1 MRVMV
6 VYNPVSGSGRAAELA
21 TGLVERLH
29 GRRLGPD
36 PGELLEVRAAP
47 SRPEDPRRWL
57 DPLLEGIGL
66 LVVVGGDGAVRLAA
80 ASAIR
85 ADVPLYH
92 FPAGTENLFA
102 RDHGMRADPAVLLH
116 AIEHGSTRRLDVFR
130 VDGELGLLFAS
141 VGFDAEVV
149 QDLSVRRTGSIR
161 HLSYLP
167 PILRQLLAWRRIRP
181 RIHLEVDGRSLGA
194 PRHGL
199 GLVANS
205 PQYALRLNPARGA
218 RPDDGQLDVLL
229 LPART
234 FIGLLAWAVRCR
246 LGRAGPGAMRPV
258 GRGRR
263 VTLELDRPAHLQID
277 GDPARGDGPRARYEV
292 LLEPGVLP
300 IRSPSSEN
308 HPPGKKIPGDRGNT
322 G

>member
-1 MRVMV
+1 M
-6 VYNPVSGSGRAAELA
+6 
-21 TGLVERLH
+21 
-29 GRRLGPD
+29 
-36 PGELLEVRAAP
+36 LEVRAAP
-47 SRPEDPRRWL
+47 SRPEDPRGWL

-102 RDHGMRADPAVLLH
+102 RDHGMRADPAVLLG
-116 AIEHGSTRRLDVFR
+116 AIEQGATRRLDVFR

-149 QDLSVRRTGSIR
+149 QDLSARRTGSIR
-161 HLSYLP
+161 HLSYVP
-167 PILRQLLAWRRIRP
+167 PILRQLLAWRRTRP
-181 RIHLEVDGRSLGA
+181 RIQLEVDGTSLGA

-205 PQYALRLNPARGA
+205 PQYALRLNPVPGA
-218 RPDDGQLDVLL
+218 RPDDGQLDVVLV
-229 LPART
+229 PART
-234 FIGLLAWAVRCR
+234 VLGLLAWAVRCR
-246 LGRAGPGAMRPV
+246 LGRPGPGGRRSA

-263 VTLELDRPAHLQID
+263 VTLALDRPAHLQID
-277 GDPARGDGPRARYEV
+277 GDPVRGDGPRDRYEV
-292 LLEPGVLP
+292 LLDPGALSV
-300 IRSPSSEN
+300 RSPPSEN
-308 HPPGKKIPGDRGNT
+308 HPPGKKIPRDRGNT

>member
-1 MRVMV
+1 MV
-6 VYNPVSGSGRAAELA
+6 VYNPVSGSGRGAEFAAE
-21 TGLVERLH
+21 LVERLH
-29 GRRLGPD
+29 GRRLGP
-36 PGELLEVRAAP
+36 GSGAELEVLVAP

-85 ADVPLYH
+85 TGVPLYH

-102 RDHGMRADPAVLLH
+102 RDHGMRADPAVLLR
-116 AIEHGSTRRLDVFR
+116 AIEHGGTRRLDVFR

-167 PILRQLLAWRRIRP
+167 PILRQLLAWRRTRP
-181 RIHLEVDGRSLGA
+181 RIHLEVDEMSLG
-194 PRHGL
+194 PSRHGL

-218 RPDDGQLDVLL
+218 RPDDGQLDVVL

-234 FIGLLAWAVRCR
+234 FVGLLAWAIRCR
-246 LGRAGPGAMRPV
+246 LGRAGAGGRRPG

-263 VTLELDRPAHLQID
+263 VTLVLDRPAHLQID
-277 GDPARGDGPRARYEV
+277 GDPAFGDGPRVRYEV
-292 LLEPGVLP
+292 VLDPGVLP
-300 IRSPSSEN
+300 VLSPSSEN

>member
-1 MRVMV
+1 MV
-6 VYNPVSGSGRAAELA
+6 VYNPVSGSGRGAELA
-21 TGLVERLH
+21 AQLVERLH
-29 GRRLGPD
+29 GRRLGPGPD
-36 PGELLEVRAAP
+36 EVLEVRTAP

-102 RDHGMRADPAVLLH
+102 RDHGMRPDPAVLLG
-116 AIEHGSTRRLDVFR
+116 AIEHGDTRRLDVFR

-149 QDLSVRRTGSIR
+149 QDLSMRRTGSIR

-167 PILRQLLAWRRIRP
+167 PILRQLLAWRRTRP
-181 RIHLEVDGRSLGA
+181 RIHLEVDGTSLGP

-205 PQYALRLNPARGA
+205 PQYALRLNPAPGA
-218 RPDDGQLDVLL
+218 RPDDGQLDVVL

-234 FIGLLAWAVRCR
+234 FVGLLAWAIRCR
-246 LGRAGPGAMRPV
+246 LGRAGTKGGQSGA
-258 GRGRR
+258 RGRR
-263 VTLELDRPAHLQID
+263 VTLVLDRPAHLQID
-277 GDPARGDGPRARYEV
+277 GDPARGDGPRSRYEV
-292 LLEPGVLP
+292 VLDAGVLP
-300 IRSPSSEN
+300 VRCPSSEN
-308 HPPGKKIPGDRGNT
+308 HPHT
-322 G
+322 